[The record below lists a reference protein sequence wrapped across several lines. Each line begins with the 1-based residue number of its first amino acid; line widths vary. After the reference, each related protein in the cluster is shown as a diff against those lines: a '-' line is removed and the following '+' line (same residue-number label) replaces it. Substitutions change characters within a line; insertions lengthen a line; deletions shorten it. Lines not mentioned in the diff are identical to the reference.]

1 MPVKRNFK
9 YECEIESKGIENKNQ
24 NKLDCVSILLSD
36 KNSQTKSFRVIK
48 KETSQWQK
56 GRLFYSLGRKNII
69 LIFYGHPKTA
79 SNT

>member
-1 MPVKRNFK
+1 MRAREKAK
-9 YECEIESKGIENKNQ
+9 EQKIQNQ

-56 GRLFYSLGRKNII
+56 VLFTGQEEHNFNFLWSSKNN
-69 LIFYGHPKTA
+69 FKYVKQK
-79 SNT
+79 